1 MSEQSSS
8 QDKSEQP
15 SERKLQRSR
24 REGQVAR
31 SRELLSAVLI
41 GVSGLLLLWAAPV
54 IGEMARNLM
63 HLQFELSHAA
73 TREPALMLEHL
84 QAVVLVAAGSLL
96 PMLGFAWL
104 VVLAMGNVPG
114 GLIFSNK
121 LLLPRASRLNPLTGL
136 KRMFSLRSLVE
147 LLKSLLKIAG
157 LSGVLALLLSTSWD
171 DLLRMNLQPPGIA
184 FAAGLKLLS
193 LALLLLAG
201 ALAVIAL
208 IDAPFQ
214 RFSLLRKLR
223 MTKQEVKDEHKQTEG
238 RPEIK
243 SRVRQLQMQFS
254 RQRIDQR
261 VPQADVVIVNPTH
274 FAVAVRYDPAMAEA
288 PFVVAK
294 GADQL
299 ALHIRAVAER
309 CGKSVVEVPELA
321 RAIYYSTRVDQEVP
335 AGLYNAV
342 AHVLMY
348 VLQLEA
354 YRQRRGRR
362 PAPLPVFNIP
372 ESLRR

>member
-1 MSEQSSS
+1 VSEQSSS